1 MKKAF
6 ILNVFLVLLI
16 VLTIT
21 FPAFACEFN
30 PFPDIT
36 LDRVPNVDYHPT
48 IVLGE
53 PVIIQNQDAYA
64 SPLFFIGASRELG
77 PLVMYVNGVQ
87 AHRLHRWDGSG
98 EDGYVEITIGGNGL
112 DAGLSGLINERHL
125 VSSGAKTSVLP
136 IGTLYALDAED
147 VALFLDFMENAPII
161 AMYPN
166 GTQAQLMGYLLHM
179 YHVQIGNQTGFI
191 KTSQLLLPPAVAQE
205 FDDAL
210 PKRFIDLNPV
220 HKHIIEIGWAY
231 EVDRLVQYGR
241 KSKWPL

>member
-64 SPLFFIGASRELG
+64 SHCFLLG
-77 PLVMYVNGVQ
+77 PP
-87 AHRLHRWDGSG
+87 
-98 EDGYVEITIGGNGL
+98 GNLGL
-112 DAGLSGLINERHL
+112 
-125 VSSGAKTSVLP
+125 
-136 IGTLYALDAED
+136 
-147 VALFLDFMENAPII
+147 
-161 AMYPN
+161 
-166 GTQAQLMGYLLHM
+166 
-179 YHVQIGNQTGFI
+179 
-191 KTSQLLLPPAVAQE
+191 
-205 FDDAL
+205 
-210 PKRFIDLNPV
+210 
-220 HKHIIEIGWAY
+220 W
-231 EVDRLVQYGR
+231 
-241 KSKWPL
+241 